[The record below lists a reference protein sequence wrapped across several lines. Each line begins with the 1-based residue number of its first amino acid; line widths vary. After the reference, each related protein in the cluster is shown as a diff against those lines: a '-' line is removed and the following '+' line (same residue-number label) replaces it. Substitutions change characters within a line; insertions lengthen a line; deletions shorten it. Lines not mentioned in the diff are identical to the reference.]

1 MKGTD
6 TETPRAL
13 DSADARFRLFLL
25 YGPDEAGSI
34 ALARRLERAMGAD
47 AERVDLEA
55 SELKSDPSRLADEA
69 ASISLFG
76 GKRWIRIQPAGDEVV
91 AAVEGLLA
99 AEVAGNPVVAIAGA
113 LRPTS
118 ALVKLAL
125 ASKVALAHQSYVPN
139 ARDIGQIA
147 DALARE
153 AGLRLSRDVTR
164 LLTAGCNNDR
174 AVMAQE
180 IEKLALYLDAA
191 PDRPKDATEADYA
204 AISAENIEGEFSK
217 VVDGVLGGHPDRA
230 AAELARLS
238 QSGSSAIP
246 ILRALFK
253 RATLLMSLRK
263 EIDAG
268 RPAAQVVES
277 RGKAI
282 FWKEK
287 PAITDQAGRWTNDKL
302 AALAD
307 RIIGLERALKASGS
321 AGEILAEADLIT
333 ISRAATRR
341 R

>member
-6 TETPRAL
+6 AETPRAL
-13 DSADARFRLFLL
+13 DSADARFRFFLL

-34 ALARRLERAMGAD
+34 ALSRRLERAMGAD
-47 AERVDLEA
+47 SERVDLEA

-76 GKRWIRIQPAGDEVV
+76 GKRWIRIQPAGDEIV
-91 AAVEGLLA
+91 AAVETLLE

-125 ASKVALAHQSYVPN
+125 ASKAALAYQSYVPE
-139 ARDIGQIA
+139 ARKIGPIA
-147 DALARE
+147 DAMARD
-153 AGLRLSRDVTR
+153 AGLRLSRDLGR
-164 LLTAGCNNDR
+164 ILPASCNNDR

-191 PDRPKDATEADYA
+191 PDRPKDASEADYA

-230 AAELARLS
+230 ATELARLA
-238 QSGSSAIP
+238 QSNTSAIP

-253 RATLLMSLRK
+253 RATLLMALRK
-263 EIDAG
+263 DIETGQAPADA
-268 RPAAQVVES
+268 VEA

-287 PAITDQAGRWTNDKL
+287 PAITDQAGRWTNERL
-302 AALAD
+302 ATLAD
-307 RIIGLERALKASGS
+307 RILSMERALKASGS
-321 AGEILAEADLIT
+321 AGEIMAEAELIT
-333 ISRAATRR
+333 MSRAAMRR